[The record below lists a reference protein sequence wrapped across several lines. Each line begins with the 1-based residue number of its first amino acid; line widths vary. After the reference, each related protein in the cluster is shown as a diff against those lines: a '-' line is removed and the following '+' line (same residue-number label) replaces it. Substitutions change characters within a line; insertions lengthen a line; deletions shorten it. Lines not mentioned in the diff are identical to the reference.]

1 MQRRCGTGIGLGTG
15 YDLVHIDECNVAAVN
30 RGEQEDAMRAGD
42 AAAVTNGNNNISS
55 SSSSRRAVNN
65 SHIDVT
71 GWQASISR
79 ATRGRRAASC
89 TIYND
94 TGCIKRQGVH
104 ADDENAGQEGEGPD
118 CMRWK
123 EKNHANTTS

>member
-15 YDLVHIDECNVAAVN
+15 YDLVHIAECNVAAVN
-30 RGEQEDAMRAGD
+30 RGAQEDAMRAGD
-42 AAAVTNGNNNISS
+42 AAAVTNGNNNIS

-94 TGCIKRQGVH
+94 TGCIKRQGVD
-104 ADDENAGQEGEGPD
+104 ADD
-118 CMRWK
+118 
-123 EKNHANTTS
+123 